1 MPLPIQHHRQR
12 QRRWRAPLLP
22 LLLRRCRP
30 GLCVLLHPKRRLL
43 GLVRQLCVQLS
54 LLTLLSLL
62 SLVTGTT
69 TRGWGRGA

>member
-1 MPLPIQHHRQR
+1 MPLPIKHHRQR
-12 QRRWRAPLLP
+12 QRRWRAPLL
-22 LLLRRCRP
+22 LRRCRP
-30 GLCVLLHPKRRLL
+30 GLWVLLHPKRRLL
-43 GLVRQLCVQLS
+43 GLVRQLWVQLS